1 MFLRPQPLH
10 FTGIGGIG
18 MSGLAELFH
27 ALGWPVTGSDAK
39 LSPVTGRLARLGISV
54 SEGHCAANLPPGA
67 AALIATSALNPANPE
82 VAEARR
88 RGLPIVSRGELL
100 AEFMRGRRGVAVGGS
115 HGKTTTSS
123 MAACIAL
130 QAGIDPTVF
139 VGTLA
144 PFLGGSNVRLGGDVF
159 ITECD
164 ESDGSFLELSPL
176 LAIITN
182 VDREHL
188 DFYGSFE
195 NVRAAFVKFA
205 NRTSF
210 EGAVIACIDDEVVR
224 ALLPAV
230 RRRVITY
237 GHSAGA
243 ALHISQANPGP
254 AGSEFTLHRHGQL
267 LGRFSV
273 GVPGAHNILNATAA
287 IAACLELGVSLEA
300 ARAGLAA
307 YAGTGRR
314 MELKGAAAGITV
326 VDDYGHH
333 PTEVRATLD
342 ALRLAIPRRLFVIFQ
357 PHRYTRTQNL
367 MDEFAGAFAA
377 ADVVRVLDIYSA
389 SEEPIPGV
397 TAEVLATRITA
408 AGHPDCRHIGALP
421 GAVDELLGEL
431 RPGDLVLT
439 LGAGSVTQAGP
450 TILERLGKEAAH
462 GPQVQTAE

>member
-1 MFLRPQPLH
+1 MFLQPKPLH

-18 MSGLAELFH
+18 MSGLAEIFH

-39 LSPVTGRLARLGISV
+39 LSPVTGRLARLGIAV
-54 SEGHCAANLPPGA
+54 SEGHCASNLPPAA
-67 AALIATSALNPANPE
+67 AALIVTSALNPANPE

-123 MAACIAL
+123 MAACIAIH
-130 QAGIDPTVF
+130 AGLDPTVF

-159 ITECD
+159 IAECD
-164 ESDGSFLELSPL
+164 ESDGSFLELAPF

-188 DFYGSFE
+188 DYYGNFD
-195 NVRAAFVKFA
+195 NARAAFVRFA

-210 EGAVIACIDDEVVR
+210 EGAVIACVDDEEVR
-224 ALLPAV
+224 TLLPAV

-237 GHSAGA
+237 GHAAGA
-243 ALHISQANPGP
+243 ALHISEARPGP
-254 AGSEFTLHRHGQL
+254 AGSQFTLHRHGEP

-273 GVPGAHNILNATAA
+273 GVPGVHNILNAAAA
-287 IAACLELGVSLEA
+287 IAVCLELGVPVDA
-300 ARAGLAA
+300 VRAGLAA
-307 YAGTGRR
+307 YRGTGRR
-314 MELKGAAAGITV
+314 MEFKGSLAGITV
-326 VDDYGHH
+326 IDDYGHH

-342 ALRLAIPRRLFVIFQ
+342 ALRLAAPRRLFVVFQ

-377 ADVVRVLDIYSA
+377 ADVVRLLDIYAA

-397 TAEVLATRITA
+397 TAEILAARITA

-421 GAVDELLGEL
+421 VAVDALLGEL
-431 RPGDLVLT
+431 RAGDLVLT

-450 TILERLGKEAAH
+450 MILEGLGKEAAH
-462 GPQVQTAE
+462 GPQIQTTE